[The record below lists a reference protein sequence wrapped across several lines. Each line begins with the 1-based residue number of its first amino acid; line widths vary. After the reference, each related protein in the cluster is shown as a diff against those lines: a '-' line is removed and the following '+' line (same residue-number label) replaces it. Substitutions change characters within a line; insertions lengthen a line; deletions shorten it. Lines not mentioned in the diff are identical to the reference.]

1 VRTEATLADRNRTHV
16 PCMIELCERP
26 IMFKLTQT
34 AEPGHRRRALYGLGR
49 LEEAL
54 AACTEYARV
63 DPSLA

>member
-1 VRTEATLADRNRTHV
+1 
-16 PCMIELCERP
+16 MIELCERP